1 MEEKLLLQRNQY
13 VFLDRRVSNM
23 SILIT
28 GGTGFV
34 GMHLQEELARRRIPC
49 VVFSKRDYDLTRWE
63 EAQAVFA
70 RHRHADVVLHLA
82 SYQAAGEFPAKHP
95 GEQFYVNTLIHAH
108 VLEAWR
114 RFAPQAKLI
123 AVGSSCAYPS
133 RLESLAEEYFMN
145 GEIDGSV
152 YAYAFTKRLLYT
164 GIMAYNDQFQMN
176 GSYIIPPTLFG
187 EHDDYDINTAHVC
200 GALIAKFVRAALEDL
215 PEVEI
220 WGDGSQVREFLYVK
234 DFVGALLDLIAPLD
248 RDILNLGPGKGTS
261 IRVLATTIGRA
272 AGFTGRLVFNANRYV
287 GVKEKF
293 LNSTKLEQKY
303 NMRLGADLSAGIRR
317 TVTWYTEHYDEV
329 KNKHK
334 FAPSFDLPLLE
345 GTMAAS
351 SGDRCIRKFS

>member
-1 MEEKLLLQRNQY
+1 MEEKSVSQRNRY
-13 VFLDRRVSNM
+13 AYRDRLVSSM

-34 GMHLQEELARRRIPC
+34 GKHLQEELTRRRIPC
-49 VVFSKRDYDLTRWE
+49 VVFSKRDYDLTRRE

-70 RHRHADVVLHLA
+70 RHRHVDVVLHLA
-82 SYQAAGEFPAKHP
+82 SYQAAGEFPAKHT

-123 AVGSSCAYPS
+123 AIGSSCAYPS
-133 RLESLAEEYFMN
+133 RLESLTEDGFMD

-187 EHDDYDINTAHVC
+187 EHDDFDIDTAHVC
-200 GALIAKFVRAALEDL
+200 GALIAKFIRAAREGL

-234 DFVGALLDLIAPLD
+234 EFVGALLELTALLD
-248 RDILNLGPGKGTS
+248 RDIVNLSPGKGTS
-261 IRVLATTIGRA
+261 IQVLATTISRA
-272 AGFTGRLVFNANRYV
+272 AGFKGRLIFNTNRYV
-287 GVKEKF
+287 GVKEKY
-293 LNSTKLEQKY
+293 LNTAKLEQKY
-303 NMRLGADLSAGIRR
+303 KRCLSADLSVGIQR
-317 TVTWYTEHYDEV
+317 TVAWYIEHYDEV
-329 KNKHK
+329 KDK
-334 FAPSFDLPLLE
+334 
-345 GTMAAS
+345 
-351 SGDRCIRKFS
+351 RKFNEPIEPQRQCLQEAHV